1 MKFLT
6 QIFRISVAIL
16 FVISGFVKLNDPLG
30 FSYKLQEYFSPD
42 VLNLTF
48 LAPYAL
54 IFSFLIVVFE
64 VVVGVFL
71 FLGFKPKFTLW
82 CLLSMILF
90 FTFLTF
96 YSAYFDKVKD
106 CGCFGDAL
114 KLTPWES
121 FFKDLILLILIVVI
135 FIFKDFIKPFFNTS
149 ITNLVATLSLI
160 SSIFFGFYVLRHLP
174 LIDFRAYKI
183 GDNIITNMSIP
194 PNAPKAVQE
203 FKWKFKVNG
212 SEEVFITNGSYPEVN
227 GDYIGVETRIIE
239 EGYQPPILDFSI
251 ESDNENL
258 TETYLAKDKLLIIV
272 SYDLNTANIDGLKKL
287 KEFTDDAISKGYTVI
302 GLSASGMIDKNRI
315 KSNYGFNFEFY
326 LCDEKVLKT
335 IVRSNPGILHLNK
348 GTVIQKAH
356 WNDIED
362 ILL

>member
-82 CLLSMILF
+82 SLLSMILF

-121 FFKDLILLILIVVI
+121 FFKDLILLILIGVI

-212 SEEVFITNGSYPEVN
+212 SEKVFITNGSYPEVN
-227 GDYIGVETRIIE
+227 GNYIGVETRIIE
-239 EGYQPPILDFSI
+239 EG
-251 ESDNENL
+251 
-258 TETYLAKDKLLIIV
+258 
-272 SYDLNTANIDGLKKL
+272 
-287 KEFTDDAISKGYTVI
+287 
-302 GLSASGMIDKNRI
+302 
-315 KSNYGFNFEFY
+315 
-326 LCDEKVLKT
+326 
-335 IVRSNPGILHLNK
+335 
-348 GTVIQKAH
+348 
-356 WNDIED
+356 
-362 ILL
+362 

>member
-82 CLLSMILF
+82 SLLSMILF

-174 LIDFRAYKI
+174 LIDFRAYRI

-212 SEEVFITNGSYPEVN
+212 NEEVFITNGSYPEVN

-239 EGYQPPILDFSI
+239 EGYQPPISDFSI

-302 GLSASGMIDKNRI
+302 GLSASGIIDKNRI